1 MGSKAFPK
9 YEFLDRSL
17 TLKNPRNLKSLRRQ
31 MIQAQ
36 PWPDLWAVSQ
46 IRLDTDARVRRA
58 LLSQS
63 TPTRGPYPVGSYVY
77 FYQLQA
83 PVQAR
88 AQGRRY
94 RWFGPARVIGVELKN
109 QRRSEDPELPTEGGQ
124 PHAYWLRY
132 GPSVILVTGEQLRFA
147 SEDEL
152 LAAHYL
158 PEEILQVTYYVVETM
173 LISEVMLPNFN
184 FKAQKLMSQPVICS
198 LAH

>member
-1 MGSKAFPK
+1 
-9 YEFLDRSL
+9 
-17 TLKNPRNLKSLRRQ
+17 
-31 MIQAQ
+31 
-36 PWPDLWAVSQ
+36 
-46 IRLDTDARVRRA
+46 
-58 LLSQS
+58 
-63 TPTRGPYPVGSYVY
+63 VY

-198 LAH
+198 FSPLDFGAAASSSHGTSTAPGLAPARAPAPSALPTPHHTSPRRTAFTTHSISTATTRPT